1 MKAAEL
7 LVRCLENEGVN
18 LVFGLP
24 GEETLELTDALLGS
38 RTRFIEA
45 RHEQGAA
52 FMADVYGRL
61 SGKAGV
67 CLSTLGPGA
76 TNLLTGVADA
86 FLDRAPLVAITGQ
99 ASLNRRHKESHQYID
114 VMSMFKPVTKWSAS
128 IPKAEV
134 IPEAVRK
141 AFKIAQTEKPGATH
155 LELPEDVAEE
165 QIGDASQ
172 LQPLFVQA
180 PVMPEPSPAQVARAV
195 RTISGAQRPVILAG
209 NGVIRSR
216 AHEAVRQFA
225 RRVHIPVL
233 HTFMAKGTLPD
244 SEPLS
249 LYTIGLLARD
259 YTSAVMEQADVVIA
273 IGYDFVEYA
282 PCFWNPHRDKRIVH
296 IDGSPAEVDE
306 HYIVD
311 VGLLGDLRHSLDLIG
326 AAVPPFDLSWSSIAR
341 KTVLDGFEEELAGS
355 PSWPLRP
362 QHLMRELRT
371 ALRPDDVVVCDVGA
385 HKLWMARMF
394 PSEVPNSCI
403 ISNGFAAMGIAVP
416 GAIAAKLSFPERR
429 VVAVTGD
436 GGFLMNSQELE
447 TAVRLVLPLVVLVW
461 RDNGYGVIRWKQ
473 QLRFGRTSAVEFGN
487 PDLVQY
493 ARSFGAIG
501 YRVAEPSELGAVLE
515 EALKSKVPAVIDCPV
530 DYAENLRLTERLQAL
545 PH

>member
-1 MKAAEL
+1 
-7 LVRCLENEGVN
+7 
-18 LVFGLP
+18 
-24 GEETLELTDALLGS
+24 
-38 RTRFIEA
+38 
-45 RHEQGAA
+45 
-52 FMADVYGRL
+52 
-61 SGKAGV
+61 
-67 CLSTLGPGA
+67 
-76 TNLLTGVADA
+76 
-86 FLDRAPLVAITGQ
+86 VAITGQ

-216 AHEAVRQFA
+216 AHDAVRQFA

-341 KTVLDGFEEELAGS
+341 KTVLDGFEAELAGS

-371 ALRPDDVVVCDVGA
+371 ALRPDDLVVCDVGA

-394 PSEVPNSCI
+394 ACEVPNSCI